1 MCRFV
6 GADLA
11 ALATEAASA
20 AIKRIIPQLTSP
32 TVSVP
37 VPDSRQN
44 SETTMN
50 GTTNETATSMEVELF
65 NEEQLKGLHVTMQ
78 DFEDSI
84 KRVQPSAKREGLPWQ
99 P

>member
-20 AIKRIIPQLTSP
+20 AIRRIIPQLTSP
-32 TVSVP
+32 IVP
-37 VPDSRQN
+37 VPVPARQN
-44 SETTMN
+44 SDTTMN
-50 GTTNETATSMEVELF
+50 GNTNETATSMDVELF
-65 NEEQLKGLHVTMQ
+65 SEEQLKGLHVTMQ